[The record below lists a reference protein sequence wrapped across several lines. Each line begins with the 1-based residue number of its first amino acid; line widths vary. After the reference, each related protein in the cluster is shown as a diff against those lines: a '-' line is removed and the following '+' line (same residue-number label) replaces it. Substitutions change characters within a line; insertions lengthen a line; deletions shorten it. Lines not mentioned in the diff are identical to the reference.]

1 MKKKIVGYP
10 GMSSIGMYDNSIQN
24 TNFGFNQPKNWSI
37 KKPSNEFDTAIVTLL
52 NQIRFNYMYN
62 HKYNILLIYKN
73 KIVQVG
79 AADNYGNTI
88 TITKDTDKIHY
99 DDVIGRSHI
108 INGNYVGT
116 IAIKLDPDAE
126 IFSLSPKAMEKLQ
139 SKTLMPLKI
148 HFDNSF
154 IRLSN
159 ESLDTYMIS
168 EGLCYKLSEEAS
180 KEVISI
186 FNGQEEFNKGD
197 E

>member
-1 MKKKIVGYP
+1 MNKK
-10 GMSSIGMYDNSIQN
+10 MSSKLGMMGWNGVQN
-24 TNFGFNQPKNWSI
+24 TYFGVNQPRNWSVA
-37 KKPSNEFDTAIVTLL
+37 KPLNAFDTALISILT
-52 NQIRFNYMYN
+52 QITFNYSNN
-62 HKYNILLIYKN
+62 HKYNILLIHKDT
-73 KIVQVG
+73 ITQIGV
-79 AADNYGNTI
+79 ADKYENTI
-88 TITKDTDKIHY
+88 LLTSDINNIEF
-99 DDVIGRSHI
+99 DDVIGRSHVI
-108 INGNYVGT
+108 YGNYIGS
-116 IAIKLDPDAE
+116 IAIKMDPDAE

-159 ESLDTYMIS
+159 ESLDTYIIS

-186 FNGQEEFNKGD
+186 FNGKEELNKGD